1 MKMTNDEETGKWVIT
16 NSFAWSPMHVYG
28 FFDTEEAAHA
38 YAQTNRMAD
47 NGNAYEVHMVLNAH
61 YREDPS
67 DYAGMG
73 WVGRD
78 GRP

>member
-1 MKMTNDEETGKWVIT
+1 MNDEETGKWVIV
-16 NSFAWSPMHVYG
+16 NFFPYSPMHVYG

-38 YAQTNRMAD
+38 YAQAQRMAD
-47 NGNAYEVHMVLNAH
+47 NGNTYCVNMVLNAH
-61 YREDPS
+61 YHEDPS

-73 WVGRD
+73 WVGKD